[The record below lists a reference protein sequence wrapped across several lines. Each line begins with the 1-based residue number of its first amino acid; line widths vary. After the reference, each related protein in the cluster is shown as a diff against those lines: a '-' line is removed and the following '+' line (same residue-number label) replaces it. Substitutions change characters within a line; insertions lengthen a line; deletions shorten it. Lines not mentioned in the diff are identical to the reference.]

1 MADIDVNAYI
11 DQLRRSLP
19 YVPPFLNHQIKAL
32 HRKRE
37 FGGIIRLVRSMMNV
51 DARITLHWTNN
62 PPSNREAKAWIRL
75 PNDMPKY
82 GTQAFK
88 DLKLDMFILKSFAHQ
103 SRCHEFIVVVAHE
116 FSHVVLESIGHPLRT
131 DEKAVDLTAMLLG
144 FSYSYR
150 LAAHAA
156 AKAPNNKLPPTRL
169 GNISPTR
176 YVFWRLAVRRAK
188 TLERWVFKTQW
199 RRWMRY
205 AALARSQCRKYG
217 EGKGV
222 RGLPSETNNITPQ
235 ACGLYALGGQCSVK
249 NFISCLP

>member
-32 HRKRE
+32 HRKGE
-37 FGGIIRLVRSMMNV
+37 FGGIVRLVRSMMNV

-62 PPSNREAKAWIRL
+62 SPSNREAKAWIRL
-75 PNDMPKY
+75 PNDMPNY

-103 SRCHEFIVVVAHE
+103 SRYHEFAVVVAHE
-116 FSHVVLESIGHPLRT
+116 FSHVILESIRHPLRT

-150 LAAHAA
+150 LAAHAVRA
-156 AKAPNNKLPPTRL
+156 YP
-169 GNISPTR
+169 GNIVETSRIGYLTENELNTACRVLLPQNL
-176 YVFWRLAVRRAK
+176 RLRHLAISFLRRGWGLLVLLGMCFGAWLYGAVK
-188 TLERWVFKTQW
+188 H
-199 RRWMRY
+199 
-205 AALARSQCRKYG
+205 
-217 EGKGV
+217 
-222 RGLPSETNNITPQ
+222 
-235 ACGLYALGGQCSVK
+235 
-249 NFISCLP
+249 